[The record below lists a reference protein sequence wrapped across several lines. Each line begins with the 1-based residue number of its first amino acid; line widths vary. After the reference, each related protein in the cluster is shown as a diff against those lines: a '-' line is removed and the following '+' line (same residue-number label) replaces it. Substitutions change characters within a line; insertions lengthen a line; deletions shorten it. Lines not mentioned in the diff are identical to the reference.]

1 MLQAAAIF
9 CQHQRSPSPIMMLH
23 GMFKLVPAWNLFVPI
38 ETLPSSNQ
46 YAWLAIQFFAS
57 GEIEVSMSA
66 SARLAS
72 TPFSILDL
80 AHIRQ
85 GGTPGEAFRNSRAL
99 AQRAESLNYNRFW
112 LAEHHNIR
120 GVACSATSVLI
131 GYIANAT
138 SRIRVGAGG
147 IMLPNH
153 SPLAIA
159 EQFGTLESLFP
170 GRIDLG
176 VGRAPGGDSAAAR
189 ALRGPLVATG
199 EDFPELLDEL
209 RGYLGKPQPSQRVH
223 AYPGEGTNVPVY
235 LLGSSD
241 FSARL
246 AGELGLPF
254 AFAAHFQPGP
264 LLPALR
270 IYRSSF
276 RPSAVLDRPYA
287 MVGIPIIVADS
298 DEQAQFLATTPIQ
311 MFLNLIRGVPGPLPP
326 PTKTLEWTPVE
337 RDAVAAKLGAAIFG
351 GPERVATRLDAF
363 LEETQ
368 ADELIV
374 VTNAYN
380 FEDRLHS
387 YELLANLA
395 GKVQETPQ
403 TASAA
408 H

>member
-1 MLQAAAIF
+1 LQ
-9 CQHQRSPSPIMMLH
+9 
-23 GMFKLVPAWNLFVPI
+23 
-38 ETLPSSNQ
+38 SSNKR
-46 YAWLAIQFFAS
+46 ACLAIQFIVS
-57 GEIEVSMSA
+57 GEIEATMSA
-66 SARLAS
+66 SEGLAS

-85 GGTPGEAFRNSRAL
+85 GGTPGEAFRNSRVL
-99 AQRAESLNYNRFW
+99 AQRAESLNYKRFW

-120 GVACSATSVLI
+120 GVACSSTSVLI
-131 GYIANAT
+131 GHIANAT
-138 SRIRVGAGG
+138 SKIRVGAGG
-147 IMLPNH
+147 IMLSNH

-189 ALRGPLVATG
+189 ALRGPQVTAG
-199 EDFPELLDEL
+199 DDFPELLDEL
-209 RGYLGKPQPSQRVH
+209 RRYLGKPQPSQRVH
-223 AYPGEGTNVPVY
+223 AYPGEDSNVPIY

-276 RPSAVLDRPYA
+276 RPSPVLERPYA
-287 MVGIPIIVADS
+287 IVGIPIIVADS
-298 DEQAQFLATTPIQ
+298 DEQAQFLATTPVQ

-326 PTKTLEWTPVE
+326 PTKTLEWTSVE
-337 RDAVAAKLGAAIFG
+337 REAVATKLGAAIFG
-351 GPERVATRLDAF
+351 GPERVATRLNSF

-374 VTNAYN
+374 VTNTYN

-403 TASAA
+403 TVSVG
-408 H
+408 HN

>member
-1 MLQAAAIF
+1 M
-9 CQHQRSPSPIMMLH
+9 
-23 GMFKLVPAWNLFVPI
+23 
-38 ETLPSSNQ
+38 
-46 YAWLAIQFFAS
+46 QFIAS
-57 GEIEVSMSA
+57 GEIEEFVSA
-66 SARLAS
+66 SARLAR
-72 TPFSILDL
+72 TPLSILDL
-80 AHIRQ
+80 AHIRW
-85 GGTPGEAFRNSRAL
+85 GGTPSEAFRNSRAL
-99 AQRAESLNYNRFW
+99 AQRAESLNYKRFW

-120 GVACSATSVLI
+120 GVACSATSILI
-131 GYIANAT
+131 GHIANAT
-138 SRIRVGAGG
+138 SKIRLGAGG

-189 ALRGPLVATG
+189 ALRGPLLAAG

-209 RGYLGKPQPSQRVH
+209 RRYLGNPQPAQRVH
-223 AYPGEGTNVPVY
+223 AYPGEDTNVPIY

-276 RPSAVLDRPYA
+276 RPSPVLEGPYA
-287 MVGIPIIVADS
+287 MVGIPVIVADS
-298 DEQAQFLATTPIQ
+298 DEEAQFLATTPVQ

-326 PTKTLEWTPVE
+326 PTKTLEWTSAE
-337 RDAVAAKLGAAIFG
+337 REAVAAKLGAAIFG
-351 GPERVATRLDAF
+351 GPERVAARLNTF

-374 VTNAYN
+374 VTNTYD

-395 GKVQETPQ
+395 GKMHETPQ

-408 H
+408 HK